1 MAEPG
6 KKKHIAGKEWL
17 GWALKTFKD
26 LRFRKQ
32 LYVFFI
38 CLLISVFIWL
48 SIKLSKEY
56 NTSVKHPV
64 EYTSYPQDK
73 ILTNNPPGK
82 IYLKVKGRGTELIE
96 ARFRE
101 PNQPLQI
108 NLSNVDMRQVS
119 KHQFHSQVPAVWFL
133 SQIARQSKYYDKL
146 IDIDPDT
153 LEFRFEDLKYRQVP
167 VKPNLIYKLEDQVWL
182 RKPTSVEPD
191 SVVISG
197 TVSAVDTVKAVYTK
211 KINLGKISQEV
222 TKPVKLKDFSTK
234 FLSMEKDSVVV
245 KVSAEKYTES
255 QVIVP
260 ILAETPPDVDLKT
273 FPDKVTITFRV
284 SLEDYDRVNSSMFR
298 AVVSYS
304 PENGQFLPVEVD
316 RAPGF
321 VRIAEISPEEV
332 EYILLQ

>member
-1 MAEPG
+1 VAESG

-17 GWALKTFKD
+17 DWALKTFKD
-26 LRFRKQ
+26 LRFRNQ

-38 CLLISVFIWL
+38 CLLISAFIWL
-48 SIKLSKEY
+48 SLKLSKEY

-64 EYTSYPQDK
+64 EYTSLPQDK

-82 IYLKVKGRGTELIE
+82 IYLKVKGRGMELLE

-108 NLSNVDMRQVS
+108 SLNDVDMVQIS
-119 KHQFHSQVPAVWFL
+119 EHQFRSEVPSVWFL

-146 IDIDPDT
+146 IDINPDT
-153 LEFRFEDLKYRQVP
+153 LEFRFEELKYHKVP
-167 VKPNLIYKLEDQVWL
+167 VKPNIDYQLENQTWL
-182 RKPTSVEPD
+182 RKPISVEPD

-197 TVSAVDTVKAVYTK
+197 IVSAVDTVEAVYTTK
-211 KINLGKISQEV
+211 TKLGKINQEV
-222 TKPVKLKDFSTK
+222 IKPIRLKEFPTKM
-234 FLSMEKDSVVV
+234 LSIEEDSVVV
-245 KVSAEKYTES
+245 NVPAEKYTES
-255 QVIVP
+255 QVVVP
-260 ILAETPPDVDLKT
+260 IFAETPPDVDLKT
-273 FPDKVTITFRV
+273 FPDKITITYRV
-284 SLEDYDRVNSSMFR
+284 SLENYERVNSSMFS

-304 PENGQFLPVEVD
+304 PDSGQFLPVKVD

-321 VRIAEISPEEV
+321 VRITEISPQEV